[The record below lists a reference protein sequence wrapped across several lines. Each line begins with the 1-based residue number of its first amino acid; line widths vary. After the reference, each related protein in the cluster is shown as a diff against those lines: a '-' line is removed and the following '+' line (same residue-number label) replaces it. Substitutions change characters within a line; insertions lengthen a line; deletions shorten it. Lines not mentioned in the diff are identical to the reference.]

1 MQKALFAA
9 AAAVGLLIAWVDMR
23 PGWDDAGVT
32 VLALFLSAGI
42 IGLFVRR
49 RAWLFGLAVGIWI
62 SLWGIVAARDPLFLV
77 LLAFPMAGV
86 HAGWALRKLAGRHSA
101 SS

>member
-9 AAAVGLLIAWVDMR
+9 ALAAGLLIAWVDAR
-23 PGWDDAGVT
+23 PGWDDAGVI
-32 VLALFLSAGI
+32 VFALFLSAGI
-42 IGLFVRR
+42 IGIFVRR

-62 SLWGIVAARDPLFLV
+62 SLWGILVSRNPLFLV

-86 HAGWALRKLAGRHSA
+86 HAGWALRKLATRHSG

>member
-1 MQKALFAA
+1 VQKALLAA
-9 AAAVGLLIAWVDMR
+9 ALAAGLLIAWVDTR

-32 VLALFLSAGI
+32 VFALFLSAGI

-62 SLWGIVAARDPLFLV
+62 SLWGTLASRDPLFLV
-77 LLAFPMAGV
+77 LLAFPTAGV
-86 HAGWALRKLAGRHSA
+86 HAGWALRKLAGRPSA

>member
-1 MQKALFAA
+1 MQKALFAVALA
-9 AAAVGLLIAWVDMR
+9 AGLLIAWVDTR
-23 PGWDDAGVT
+23 PGWDDAGVI

-49 RAWLFGLAVGIWI
+49 RAWLYGLAVGFWI
-62 SLWGIVAARDPLFLV
+62 SLWGILTTRDLLFLV